1 GVSGFGF
8 GGTNAHVVVKEYV
21 PAETVV
27 DEPVV
32 DAPVVDEPAA
42 ENESTVVLAVSGALP
57 SRRRRAAADLADW
70 LETEEGSKTPLADVA
85 RTLARRNHG
94 RSRAAVLAKTRSE
107 AISSLRAV
115 AAGKPAQGVFSA
127 DSPSPK
133 GAVWVFSGFGSQH
146 RKMAKQLYTENS
158 AFKAAVDEVDA
169 LIQDEAGYSMVEM
182 FLDDSIEYNVE
193 TAQVGIFTIQV
204 GLAALLRHHG
214 AEAEAVVP
222 HSMGEAAAAYVSG
235 GLNLEDAVR
244 VICSRS
250 RLMGEA
256 EGALVGDDIRLM
268 ALLEY
273 SASEIEA
280 LLPTYPKLEVCVYA
294 APTHTVIGGPQPD
307 IEAIVAAA
315 EADGKMARVLQTK
328 GASHT
333 SQVDPLL
340 GELAAELAG

>member
-1 GVSGFGF
+1 M
-8 GGTNAHVVVKEYV
+8 
-21 PAETVV
+21 
-27 DEPVV
+27 
-32 DAPVVDEPAA
+32 
-42 ENESTVVLAVSGALP
+42 
-57 SRRRRAAADLADW
+57 
-70 LETEEGSKTPLADVA
+70 
-85 RTLARRNHG
+85 
-94 RSRAAVLAKTRSE
+94 
-107 AISSLRAV
+107 
-115 AAGKPAQGVFSA
+115 
-127 DSPSPK
+127 
-133 GAVWVFSGFGSQH
+133 WVFSGFGSQH
-146 RKMAKQLYTENS
+146 RKMAKQLYTENA

-182 FLDDSIEYNVE
+182 FLDDAIEYNVE

-340 GELAAELAG
+340 GELAAELAGIEPTTLKLGVYSSVDKDTFYRPGHEPIHQEAYWVKGLRHSVYFTNAVRGAVAHGHTTFVELAPNPVTLMSVAATAFDSGLHDMELIQTLKA